1 MESIFIDEL
10 NIDSQKLEVLKDE
23 AKHLKVL
30 RIKDDEEILITN
42 GKSLAAIATVKRTNK
57 NDFVATVKQVI
68 PNFGE
73 LDFSVSLAIGI
84 LDSQSRFEFAIEK
97 CIELGVS
104 EIFPL
109 ILDFSQQKKI
119 NHERLVAKS
128 IATIKQCKRSKLP
141 IIHFP
146 QTVKELLEKI
156 SVSSEKYQI
165 ILTDEN
171 GENPSNI
178 FNLTNCHCGLDPQSP
193 QDTVELYQGIPHQ
206 VRNDSEAVQNTI
218 IFVGCEGGFSE
229 NELLLFPQNTVKWNL
244 GNRRLRAETAAII
257 SMGIITIKN

>member
-1 MESIFIDEL
+1 MESIFINEL
-10 NIDSQKLEVLKDE
+10 NFNSQKLEVPKDE

-30 RIKDDEEILITN
+30 RTKDNEEILITN

-109 ILDFSQQKKI
+109 TLDFSQQKKI

-156 SVSSEKYQI
+156 SISPEKYQI

-171 GENPSNI
+171 GETPANTRDCHASLAMTDSNK
-178 FNLTNCHCGLDPQSP
+178 
-193 QDTVELYQGIPHQ
+193 
-206 VRNDSEAVQNTI
+206 NTI

-229 NELLLFPQNTVKWNL
+229 KELLLFPQNTVRWNL

-257 SMGIITIKN
+257 SMGIFQLKIKN

>member
-1 MESIFIDEL
+1 MESIFINEL
-10 NIDSQKLEVLKDE
+10 NFNSQKLEVPKDE

-30 RIKDDEEILITN
+30 RTKDNEEILITN

-119 NHERLVAKS
+119 NHERLVVKS

-156 SVSSEKYQI
+156 SISPEKYQI

-171 GENPSNI
+171 GETPANTRECHASLTMPDSNK
-178 FNLTNCHCGLDPQSP
+178 
-193 QDTVELYQGIPHQ
+193 
-206 VRNDSEAVQNTI
+206 NTI

-229 NELLLFPQNTVKWNL
+229 KELLLFPQNTVRWNL

-257 SMGIITIKN
+257 SMGIRTTMKN